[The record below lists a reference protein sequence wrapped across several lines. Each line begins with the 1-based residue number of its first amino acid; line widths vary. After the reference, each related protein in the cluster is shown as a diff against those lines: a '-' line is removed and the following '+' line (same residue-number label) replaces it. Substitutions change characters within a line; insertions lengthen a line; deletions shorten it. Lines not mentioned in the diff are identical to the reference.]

1 MATVYSGWV
10 AQDDYRVRLD
20 FSVSYPNAT
29 QAIVTMTAYIDA
41 QYGSIGGWTVYADL
55 ACDGQSRRLSRS
67 GFSAWTLTNM
77 GTVSFTV
84 NRSSS
89 ARNIGVSC
97 RIYCPSAGGA
107 YASGATASGTAS
119 ISGIAYSAPAAP
131 SGCAASRASDSQAK
145 VTWSNGATGTTT
157 PRSAVL
163 VERQT
168 DSGGWSQVASLGA
181 SATNWTDN
189 SISADHRYAYRVR
202 SQGAGGYSG
211 YSTSGYIYTTP
222 ASPSSVTATK
232 TGAQS
237 VQLEIAGAA
246 AWAESYGV
254 ERTTDGSTWQ
264 ACGTA
269 TSFPWVDPSAPA
281 GTVRYRV
288 RAVRGDLAS
297 AWAESN
303 SVTTITPPLAPSLS
317 GMPAVAATGA
327 ALTVSWVPNHP
338 DGSEQTAAQVE
349 YQVGSAASVTAD
361 VSGAATTY
369 ALPSTATASAGTVKV
384 RVRTHGLDPDWGAWS
399 AYSTVAV
406 AVPPSAH
413 FTNPAVDGA
422 TVAALPLAVAW
433 EAVDATGISSQTLQ
447 LLGADGSVLLTR
459 QLAGDARSL
468 RIDDSVYALSNLTGY
483 TLRLAVLGGSSLSAT
498 TQRSFSTDWAQP
510 SDPGADVRIDP
521 ADLSCAVTVRA
532 GDASGA
538 AGTVAEIPAGKTAG
552 GAVVYGSTRQN
563 LWVNPSGTG
572 NGMTVKANA
581 DGSLTVSGTATGT
594 AIIQVTS
601 YILRPG
607 GTYTLSIDKN
617 VSDVDLCGASVE
629 WYKDGVPVSNIIA
642 GFDNIL
648 SRTFTVPDDTDY
660 CMMRFRVASGT
671 TVSGTYRVMLN
682 EGSEAEPWCPPGLNG
697 VDELSLVCAG
707 KNLLARMGP
716 SLPYT
721 RAGITFS
728 DNGDGGIRVSGTATA
743 AAYYNF
749 FSDSPA
755 QALRITPG
763 EYTASLIGES
773 SGLNLS
779 VEYYDGEIGGSRTSW
794 LMTNVHSVSNT
805 GSIDRPVYLRPFLSV
820 AKGKTVDTVVYPQ
833 LELGST
839 ATAYEPPA
847 VTTTPVDL
855 DGHTLNS
862 LPDGTR
868 DELRIEPDGTAVIT
882 KRVGAFTL
890 TDSTGFTYAGSSSS
904 FYRSGFPGDGLV
916 ESGATNRLCDLL
928 PVVGGNAAGS
938 VNAIQVNELFNM
950 SGQSVRI
957 KRSGLTTADELASWL
972 AGEPLTVLYPLANPY
987 EVELPPVAM
996 AARGAG
1002 WMWADAPVPAEVEP
1016 LYMRGMSFSVVRVL
1030 ADGSQ
1035 WMVADGLT
1043 DGQQCIDPLPPLNVD
1058 YSYLVTAYAETGV
1071 SSSLTAPA
1079 RVDAALAAFN
1089 FGDAAATCELAR
1101 LDPSWSHSPKRSGT
1115 LYHFADGGEAGGLP
1129 VPYGGADVDSTRSM
1143 GFTVLDPGQLRRL
1156 QELAA
1161 RYYTCW
1167 FRDVYGG
1174 RALCAV
1180 AWSFSSGIPYGKV
1193 EVSADMTEAVFE
1205 EAW

>member
-41 QYGSIGGWTVYADL
+41 QYGSINGWTMYADIS
-55 ACDGQSRRLSRS
+55 CDGQSRQLSRS

-84 NRSSS
+84 NRGSS
-89 ARNIGVSC
+89 ARNVGVSC
-97 RIYCPSAGGA
+97 RIYCPSAGGS

-119 ISGIAYSAPAAP
+119 ISGISYSAPAAP

-246 AWAESYGV
+246 AWAESYGL
-254 ERTTDGSTWQ
+254 ERTADGGSTWQ

-281 GTVRYRV
+281 GAVRYRV

-303 SVTTITPPLAPSLS
+303 SVTTITTPLAPSLS
-317 GMPAVAATGA
+317 GLPAVAATGA

-361 VSGAATTY
+361 VAGSTTTY

-384 RVRTHGLDPDWGAWS
+384 RVRTHGLDEDWGAWS
-399 AYSTVAV
+399 AWVSVRVEVA
-406 AVPPSAH
+406 PQAH
-413 FTNPAVDGA
+413 FTSPAVDGA

-483 TLRLAVLGGSSLSAT
+483 TLRLTVLGGSSLSAT

-510 SDPGADVRIDP
+510 SDPGADVRVDP
-521 ADLSCAVTVRA
+521 SDLSCAVTVRA
-532 GDASGA
+532 GEGEGA
-538 AGTVAEIPAGKTAG
+538 EAAVAEVPEGKTAG

-563 LWVNPSGTG
+563 LWVNPT
-572 NGMTVKANA
+572 T
-581 DGSLTVSGTATGT
+581 
-594 AIIQVTS
+594 VTS
-601 YILRPG
+601 HGITLTSNPDGTVTVG
-607 GTYTLSIDKN
+607 GTSDAAAYINAGTYRLVAGAAYTLS
-617 VSDVDLCGASVE
+617 VDRAAAGARGFYIVVYDGSGAAVQTVYVGGSISSETESSFVAASSGVKAVCGF
-629 WYKDGVPVSNIIA
+629 GVDA
-642 GFDNIL
+642 GE
-648 SRTFTVPDDTDY
+648 
-660 CMMRFRVASGT
+660 

-682 EGSEAEPWCPPGLNG
+682 EGDAADPWCPPGLSS
-697 VDELSLVCAG
+697 VDELSIVASGRNLVDFDGPVENSDYKVATAPVAPGIRDGDTVTCTIWG
-707 KNLLARMGP
+707 KLGEDRTRF
-716 SLPYT
+716 SLFNSGSY
-721 RAGITFS
+721 AVLGSFS
-728 DNGDGGIRVSGTATA
+728 DNGDGTYSLTTEWNGYNSTTGAPVSGE
-743 AAYYNF
+743 YINVY
-749 FSDSPA
+749 
-755 QALRITPG
+755 QAPQTG
-763 EYTASLIGES
+763 TSAS
-773 SGLNLS
+773 
-779 VEYYDGEIGGSRTSW
+779 R
-794 LMTNVHSVSNT
+794 
-805 GSIDRPVYLRPFLSV
+805 IDRIMLEFGAEAHAWEPYGAV
-820 AKGKTVDTVVYPQ
+820 A
-833 LELGST
+833 
-839 ATAYEPPA
+839 
-847 VTTTPVDL
+847 TPVDL
-855 DGHTLNS
+855 DGNQLCS

-868 DELRIEPDGTAVIT
+868 DELRIGPDGSCRIV
-882 KRVGAFTL
+882 KRTWTQTVT
-890 TDSTGFTYAGSSSS
+890 
-904 FYRSGFPGDGLV
+904 GDGLQGYSSNTKHQTV
-916 ESGATNRLCDLL
+916 FGAVLRHDQGIGNSWNLGGALGDVLPPIDAAFGSGSLGFSGTAHQGAGSNIYVNAPGAT
-928 PVVGGNAAGS
+928 
-938 VNAIQVNELFNM
+938 F
-950 SGQSVRI
+950 
-957 KRSGLTTADELASWL
+957 DECRAWL
-972 AGEPLTVLYPLANPY
+972 NSHPLTVVYKLAEPV
-987 EVELPPVAM
+987 EVELPPVSLSL
-996 AARGAG
+996 AG
-1002 WMWADAPVPAEVEP
+1002 PGLMWADAPVPAAARPV
-1016 LYMRGMSFSVVRVL
+1016 YMLGSSFSVVRVL

-1035 WMVADGLT
+1035 WLVADGLT
-1043 DGQQCIDPLPPLNVD
+1043 DGQQAIDPLPPLNVGF
-1058 YSYLVTAYAETGV
+1058 SYLVTAYAETGV
-1071 SSSLTAPA
+1071 SSASDIPVV
-1079 RVDAALAAFN
+1079 VDSDGMEAFN
-1089 FGDAAATCELAR
+1089 FGRAAETAFMLGFDATGTETT
-1101 LDPSWSHSPKRSGT
+1101 SHAGETFRFALGPDTAQLPTFYADGDIDVSGT
-1115 LYHFADGGEAGGLP
+1115 HAYVTYDHDLY
-1129 VPYGGADVDSTRSM
+1129 
-1143 GFTVLDPGQLRRL
+1143 RRIKSIVRDKRN
-1156 QELAA
+1156 AV
-1161 RYYTCW
+1161 CW
-1167 FRDVYGG
+1167 FRDALGG
-1174 RALCAV
+1174 RARVLA
-1180 AWSFSSGIPYGKV
+1180 AWSWSYDAKRYRLID
-1193 EVSADMTEAVFE
+1193 VSATLTEVVWE
-1205 EAW
+1205 DPSNG

>member
-20 FSVSYPNAT
+20 YSVSYPNAT

-41 QYGSIGGWTVYADL
+41 KYGSIGGWTMYADIS
-55 ACDGQSRRLSRS
+55 CDGQSRQLSRS

-89 ARNIGVSC
+89 ARNVGVSC
-97 RIYCPSAGGA
+97 RIYCPSAGGS

-119 ISGIAYSAPAAP
+119 ISGISYSAPAAP

-246 AWAESYGV
+246 AWAESYGL
-254 ERTTDGSTWQ
+254 ERTADGGSTWQ

-317 GMPAVAATGA
+317 GLPAVAATGT
-327 ALTVSWVPNHP
+327 ALSVSWVPNHP
-338 DGSEQTAAQVE
+338 DGSEQTQAQVE
-349 YQVGSAASVTAD
+349 YQVGAAASVTAD
-361 VSGAATTY
+361 VPGAATSY
-369 ALPSTATASAGTVKV
+369 SLPASATASAGTVKV
-384 RVRTHGLDPDWGAWS
+384 RVRTHGLDEDWGAWS
-399 AYSTVAV
+399 AWVSVRVAV
-406 AVPPSAH
+406 APQAH
-413 FTNPAVDGA
+413 FTSPAVDGA

-483 TLRLAVLGGSSLSAT
+483 TLRLTVLGGSSLSAT

-510 SDPGADVRIDP
+510 SDPGADVRVDP
-521 ADLSCAVTVRA
+521 SDLSCAVTVLA
-532 GDASGA
+532 GEGEGA
-538 AGTVAEIPAGKTAG
+538 EAAVAEVPEGKTAG

-563 LWVNPSGTG
+563 LWVNPT
-572 NGMTVKANA
+572 T
-581 DGSLTVSGTATGT
+581 
-594 AIIQVTS
+594 VTS
-601 YILRPG
+601 HGITLTSNPDGTVTVG
-607 GTYTLSIDKN
+607 GTSDAAAYINAGTYRLVAGAAYTLS
-617 VSDVDLCGASVE
+617 VDRAAAGARGFYIVVYDGSGAAVQTVYVGGSISSETESSFVAASSGVKAVCGF
-629 WYKDGVPVSNIIA
+629 GVDA
-642 GFDNIL
+642 GE
-648 SRTFTVPDDTDY
+648 
-660 CMMRFRVASGT
+660 

-682 EGSEAEPWCPPGLNG
+682 EGDAADPWCPPGLSS
-697 VDELSLVCAG
+697 VDELSIVTSGRNLFGGSFPPANSILNLGWLPAG
-707 KNLLARMGP
+707 DYTISMLSNEAWWETATNGKRIYFYKGNIPSFLMQDTEVGQRCYGTFTNPVGQELA
-716 SLPYT
+716 LT
-721 RAGITFS
+721 DFS
-728 DNGDGGIRVSGTATA
+728 DGIWTRC
-743 AAYYNF
+743 
-749 FSDSPA
+749 SD
-755 QALRITPG
+755 
-763 EYTASLIGES
+763 
-773 SGLNLS
+773 
-779 VEYYDGEIGGSRTSW
+779 
-794 LMTNVHSVSNT
+794 
-805 GSIDRPVYLRPFLSV
+805 F
-820 AKGKTVDTVVYPQ
+820 Q
-833 LELGST
+833 LEPGT
-839 ATAYEPPA
+839 VATEYESGRE
-847 VTTTPVDL
+847 VTEFPVDL
-855 DGHTLNS
+855 DGNQLCS

-868 DELRIEPDGTAVIT
+868 DELHIGPDGSCRIVKRTWTQTVTGDNLQGDYSSNTKYHTVFGAALQHDQGIGNSWNLGGALGDVLPPIDTAFVSSS
-882 KRVGAFTL
+882 L
-890 TDSTGFTYAGSSSS
+890 GFSGTAYQGAGSNI
-904 FYRSGFPGDGLV
+904 YVNAP
-916 ESGATNRLCDLL
+916 GAT
-928 PVVGGNAAGS
+928 
-938 VNAIQVNELFNM
+938 F
-950 SGQSVRI
+950 
-957 KRSGLTTADELASWL
+957 DECRAWL
-972 AGEPLTVLYPLANPY
+972 NSHPLTVVYKLAEPV
-987 EVELPPVAM
+987 EVELPPVSLSL
-996 AARGAG
+996 AG
-1002 WMWADAPVPAEVEP
+1002 PGLMWADAPVPAAARPVHM
-1016 LYMRGMSFSVVRVL
+1016 LGSSFSVVRVL

-1035 WMVADGLT
+1035 WLVADGLT
-1043 DGQQCIDPLPPLNVD
+1043 DGQQAIDPLPPLNVPF
-1058 YSYLVTAYAETGV
+1058 SYLVTAYAETGV
-1071 SSSLTAPA
+1071 SSAAGEAVT
-1079 RVDAALAAFN
+1079 VDAPGKYAYN
-1089 FGDAAATCELAR
+1089 FGSAAEVCEVLEYDASVSESFTLA
-1101 LDPSWSHSPKRSGT
+1101 GT
-1115 LYHFADGGEAGGLP
+1115 AYHFADGGAGGGLP
-1129 VPYGGADVDSTRSM
+1129 VFYGLGDLDVSGSDSFST
-1143 GFTVLDPGQLRRL
+1143 LDHAQFLRLRDI
-1156 QELAA
+1156 A
-1161 RYYTCW
+1161 RRYPLGW
-1167 FRDVYGG
+1167 FRDAEGNRSRCYI
-1174 RALCAV
+1174 
-1180 AWSFSSGIPYGKV
+1180 SFKLGSSGTSHAYSVGA
-1193 EVSADMTEAVFE
+1193 SRTELRFE